1 MDFRRGFAV
10 ISFWL
15 ALPFGI
21 ACGIFMAIKAGN
33 PFVFILG
40 FMVGLVFIMV
50 VYVLIALILVPAI
63 KFFGGNFKRK
73 RERNP

>member
-1 MDFRRGFAV
+1 MDFRRGFAA

-40 FMVGLVFIMV
+40 FMVGLVFIIA
-50 VYVLIALILVPAI
+50 VYVLIALILAPAVN
-63 KFFGGNFKRK
+63 FFWENLKRK
-73 RERNP
+73 KEQNS

>member
-50 VYVLIALILVPAI
+50 VYVLIALILAPAI
-63 KFFGGNFKRK
+63 KIFWENFKTK
-73 RERNP
+73 HNP

>member
-1 MDFRRGFAV
+1 MAFRRGFAA

-21 ACGIFMAIKAGN
+21 ACGVFMAMKAGN

-40 FMVGLVFIMV
+40 LMVGLVFIMA
-50 VYVLIALILVPAI
+50 VYVLIALILEPAI
-63 KFFGGNFKRK
+63 KIFWEKLKRGK
-73 RERNP
+73 EPKT

>member
-1 MDFRRGFAV
+1 MDFRRGFAA

-21 ACGIFMAIKAGN
+21 ACGIFMTIKAGN

-40 FMVGLVFIMV
+40 FMVGLAFIMA
-50 VYVLIALILVPAI
+50 VYVLIALILVPAG
-63 KFFGGNFKRK
+63 KFFWENLKRK
-73 RERNP
+73 QNP

>member
-1 MDFRRGFAV
+1 MAFRRGFAA

-40 FMVGLVFIMV
+40 FMVGMVFIMA
-50 VYVLIALILVPAI
+50 VYVLIALILVPAGKI
-63 KFFGGNFKRK
+63 FWENFKGK

>member
-1 MDFRRGFAV
+1 MAFRRGFAA

-21 ACGIFMAIKAGN
+21 ACGVFMAMKAGN

-40 FMVGLVFIMV
+40 LMVGLVFIMA
-50 VYVLIALILVPAI
+50 VYVLIALIMAPAI
-63 KFFGGNFKRK
+63 KIFWEKLK
-73 RERNP
+73 REKEPKT

>member
-1 MDFRRGFAV
+1 MDFRRGFAA

-40 FMVGLVFIMV
+40 FMVGLVFIMA
-50 VYVLIALILVPAI
+50 VYVLIALIMAPAI
-63 KFFGGNFKRK
+63 KIFWEKLKRGK
-73 RERNP
+73 EPKT

>member
-1 MDFRRGFAV
+1 MAFRRGFAA

-21 ACGIFMAIKAGN
+21 ACGVFMAMKAGN

-40 FMVGLVFIMV
+40 FMVGLVFIMA
-50 VYVLIALILVPAI
+50 VYVLIALIMAPAI
-63 KFFGGNFKRK
+63 KIFWEKLK
-73 RERNP
+73 REKEPKT

>member
-1 MDFRRGFAV
+1 MDFRRNFAA
-10 ISFWL
+10 ISFWF

-21 ACGIFMAIKAGN
+21 ACGIVIAIKAGN

-40 FMVGLVFIMV
+40 FMAGLVFIMA

-63 KFFGGNFKRK
+63 KFFWENLKRK
-73 RERNP
+73 KE

>member
-1 MDFRRGFAV
+1 MAFRRGFAA

-40 FMVGLVFIMV
+40 FMVGLVFIMA
-50 VYVLIALILVPAI
+50 VYVLIALIMVPAI
-63 KFFGGNFKRK
+63 KIFWEKLK
-73 RERNP
+73 REKEPKT

>member
-1 MDFRRGFAV
+1 MDFRRGFAA

-21 ACGIFMAIKAGN
+21 AGGIFMAMKAGN

-40 FMVGLVFIMV
+40 FM
-50 VYVLIALILVPAI
+50 
-63 KFFGGNFKRK
+63 GGGWCLLWWSMF
-73 RERNP
+73 

>member
-1 MDFRRGFAV
+1 MDFRRGFAA

-21 ACGIFMAIKAGN
+21 TCGIFMAMKAGN

-40 FMVGLVFIMV
+40 FMVGLVFIMA
-50 VYVLIALILVPAI
+50 VYVLIALIMVPAI
-63 KFFGGNFKRK
+63 KIFWEKLK
-73 RERNP
+73 REKEPKT

>member
-1 MDFRRGFAV
+1 MAFRRGFAA

-21 ACGIFMAIKAGN
+21 ACGIFTAMKAGN

-40 FMVGLVFIMV
+40 FMGGGVCYGGLCSDCPN
-50 VYVLIALILVPAI
+50 AGAC
-63 KFFGGNFKRK
+63 G
-73 RERNP
+73 

>member
-1 MDFRRGFAV
+1 MAFRRGFAA

-40 FMVGLVFIMV
+40 FMVGLVFVMA
-50 VYVLIALILVPAI
+50 VYVLIAFVLAPAI
-63 KFFGGNFKRK
+63 KDFAAHLKRK
-73 RERNP
+73 KKAKF

>member
-1 MDFRRGFAV
+1 MDFRKGFAT

-40 FMVGLVFIMV
+40 LMVGLVFIMA
-50 VYVLIALILVPAI
+50 VYVLLALILVPAI
-63 KFFGGNFKRK
+63 KIFFGKPQKGKRA
-73 RERNP
+73 

>member
-1 MDFRRGFAV
+1 MAFRRGFAA

-40 FMVGLVFIMV
+40 FMVGLVFIMAI
-50 VYVLIALILVPAI
+50 YVLIALIMVPAI
-63 KFFGGNFKRK
+63 KIFWENLKGKRASK
-73 RERNP
+73 T